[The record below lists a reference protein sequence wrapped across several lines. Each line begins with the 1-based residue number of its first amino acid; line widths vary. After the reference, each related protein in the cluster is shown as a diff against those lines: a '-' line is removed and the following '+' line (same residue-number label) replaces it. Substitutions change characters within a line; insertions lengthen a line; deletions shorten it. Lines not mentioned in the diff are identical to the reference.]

1 MRLTVDDIEKI
12 ERVANKIILLTEAGE
27 PITECIEICTKKERS
42 GNLYRFCIK
51 VDKIK
56 DESL

>member
-1 MRLTVDDIEKI
+1 MHEVYTMRLTVDDIEKI

-42 GNLYRFCIK
+42 GNVNHRQSGFL
-51 VDKIK
+51 
-56 DESL
+56 

>member
-1 MRLTVDDIEKI
+1 MRLTVDDIDKI

-42 GNLYRFCIK
+42 GDLYRLCIR
-51 VDKIK
+51 VDKI
-56 DESL
+56 DEN